1 MMNTATQESRVAA
14 TMPAQDRTDGLI
26 RRIWHWLTGYS
37 LSSDEVI
44 RMTLLYTEIL

>member
-1 MMNTATQESRVAA
+1 MNNITTPSRIAA
-14 TMPAQDRTDGLI
+14 TMPAQDRAPGII
-26 RRIWHWLTGYS
+26 RKIWNWLTGYS

>member
-1 MMNTATQESRVAA
+1 MNNITTPSRIDA
-14 TMPAQDRTDGLI
+14 TMPAQDRAPGII
-26 RRIWHWLTGYS
+26 RKIWNWLTGYS